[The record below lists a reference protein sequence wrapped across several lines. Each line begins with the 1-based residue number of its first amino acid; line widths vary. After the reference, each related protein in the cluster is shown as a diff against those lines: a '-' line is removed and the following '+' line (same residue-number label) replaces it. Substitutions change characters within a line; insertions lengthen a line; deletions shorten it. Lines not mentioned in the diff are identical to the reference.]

1 MFYSAN
7 DTSLLIV
14 RHIDCGDAHACRCR
28 ETVLAHHEETKT
40 KWNEW
45 HDDEMTKQKDELT
58 QEYQQQLDAIK
69 SVSLAV
75 FLKSAT

>member
-1 MFYSAN
+1 M
-7 DTSLLIV
+7 IV
-14 RHIDCGDAHACRCR
+14 CVMGCGDAHACRCR
-28 ETVLAHHEETKT
+28 ETVLAHHEETKA